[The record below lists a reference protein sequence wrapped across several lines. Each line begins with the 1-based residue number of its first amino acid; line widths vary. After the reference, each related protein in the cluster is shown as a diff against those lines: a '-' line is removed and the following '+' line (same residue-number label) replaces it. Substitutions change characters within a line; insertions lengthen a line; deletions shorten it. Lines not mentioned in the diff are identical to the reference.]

1 MGPLEPI
8 VCNEGYYCPKGGKE
22 KIICPAGH
30 FCSKGAYKPTRCSI
44 GSHCPPGTIRD
55 MSFLPLGML
64 LFLDILMVAF
74 VIWNK
79 LRFRGEKI
87 KKTSGKAKDPSS
99 LLRRAV
105 ISVGSEQRASRYEEL
120 EDEEFEM
127 TPRIMRVDTGFG
139 REIPMV
145 FDPDDDDFGGD
156 KKPSSDLQ
164 LFIRSMSRCIG
175 ATNFGLSFEFEDL
188 AFHPKKAAKPILSQ
202 VTGKISRGTL
212 SGVMGA
218 SGAGK
223 STFVN
228 VLMGKQNHTG
238 GTTKINGMAGN
249 ISKYVSRQQ

>member
-1 MGPLEPI
+1 
-8 VCNEGYYCPKGGKE
+8 
-22 KIICPAGH
+22 
-30 FCSKGAYKPTRCSI
+30 
-44 GSHCPPGTIRD
+44 

-64 LFLDILMVAF
+64 LFLDILMIVF

-79 LRFRGEKI
+79 VRFRGGKS
-87 KKTSGKAKDPSS
+87 KKTSGKAKSRRS
-99 LLRRAV
+99 FLKRAV
-105 ISVGSEQRASRYEEL
+105 TSLGAEQRARQYESL
-120 EDEEFEM
+120 EDNEFAM

-139 REIPMV
+139 GEVPMA
-145 FDPDDDDFGGD
+145 FDPDEDEFGGD

-175 ATNFGLSFEFEDL
+175 ATNFGLSFEFENL
-188 AFHPKKAAKPILSQ
+188 AFHPKKAVKPILSE
-202 VTGKISRGTL
+202 VTGKIDRGTL

-238 GTTKINGMAGN
+238 GTTKVNGAAGN
-249 ISKYVSRQQ
+249 ISKYVFPDNFLTRTDRFCSGTRRLLATYPKTILCFLN